1 MTRMRIL
8 VAVTLAVAAGAA
20 SAQLYRWTDEQG
32 RVHVTDTPPPPNAKN
47 VQKKAVPAP
56 SASAPAPVE
65 PYSLTLLRK
74 NFPVTL
80 YSTPGCDA
88 CDDARKLLNA
98 RGIPFD
104 EISVIS
110 DQQIAELKQAAN
122 TNSVPAMI
130 VGSTVQRGFEEGA
143 YNKLLDAAGYPKA
156 GVLPA
161 RNQAEPVAPGDPK
174 VEVKPA
180 ATPQD
185 ESPRGPYAGKPP
197 AVPQPEIPAPYK
209 PGAPPQRIQKK

>member
-1 MTRMRIL
+1 MTRTRFF
-8 VAVTLAVAAGAA
+8 VAFTLALAAGAA
-20 SAQLYRWTDEQG
+20 SAQLYRWTDAQG

-47 VQKKAVPAP
+47 VQKKNVPAA
-56 SASAPAPVE
+56 SASAPTPVE

-80 YSTPGCDA
+80 YTTPGCDA
-88 CDDARKLLNA
+88 CTDARNLLNS
-98 RGIPFD
+98 RGIPFS
-104 EISVIS
+104 EISVTT

-143 YNKLLDAAGYPKA
+143 YNKLLDAAGYPKT
-156 GVLPA
+156 GVLPP
-161 RNQAEPVAPGDPK
+161 RNQAEPAPTGDPK
-174 VEVKPA
+174 VDVKPV
-180 ATPQD
+180 ATPED
-185 ESPRGPYAGKPP
+185 EKPRGPYAGKPP

-209 PGAPPQRIQKK
+209 PGAPPQRTEKK